1 MDVSAITEVAFTS
14 EDRGGDVIRNFNR
27 LLVDVQPR
35 VRRVGCL
42 SASQATAASQVER
55 EFGSWPRDGCPLV
68 ACFGVTSRYTL
79 ACGGCEVLEP

>member
-55 EFGSWPRDGCPLV
+55 EFGAVG
-68 ACFGVTSRYTL
+68 L
-79 ACGGCEVLEP
+79 AMDVH